1 MSKETTAIYFAWL
14 NQVAR
19 DPTQSPLAFK
29 LAYAYQQHTNNDTG
43 AAFVG
48 QEKLARMVGVTDR
61 TVRTLTE
68 QLKAG
73 GHLLVE
79 VNHGPKQ
86 ANLCRLVLNRKSA
99 SALKPGIRRFLKAAI
114 DGEPEAGFLI
124 NPEVSHIKTGSLA
137 QKKRKPASDELS
149 SNHDYSNSGTAPT
162 SALGALEPILRARIG
177 RDKFSSWFGKAL
189 ITDVTSDVLT
199 MEMPNRFIRDRVA
212 QDFEIDLLACCRS
225 QHPTIQRVTLVVRE
239 PA

>member
-1 MSKETTAIYFAWL
+1 MSKETTAIYFAWF
-14 NQVAR
+14 NQIAE
-19 DPTQSPLAFK
+19 DPTQSPAAFK
-29 LAYAYQQHTNNDTG
+29 LAFAYQQHINNDTG

-48 QEKLARMVGVTDR
+48 QEKLASMVGVTDR

-73 GHLLVE
+73 GHLLVD

-99 SALKPGIRRFLKAAI
+99 SGLEPSIRKFLKPVI

-124 NPEVSHIKTGSLA
+124 NPEVSRIKTGSLA
-137 QKKRKPASDELS
+137 QQKRKQASDELS
-149 SNHDYSNSGTAPT
+149 SNHDSSSSGAAPS
-162 SALGALEPILRARIG
+162 SALGALEPIIQARIG
-177 RDKFSSWFGKAL
+177 RARFSSWFGQAL
-189 ITDVTSDVLT
+189 ITNVTSDVLT
-199 MEMPNRFIRDRVA
+199 MEMPNKFIRDRVA
-212 QDFEIDLLACCRS
+212 QDFESDLLACCRS

-239 PA
+239 AA